1 MNQSSE
7 VKTKNTTFLI
17 AIKWIVGIILIV
29 TGLFQISTDF
39 ISGLLFIL
47 VGIIPLPPFNKLLK
61 DKFNLALS
69 RYVKVG
75 AMIVLIVIA
84 GSLLENKPSEVAT
97 TVSNEIPTKTEPQ
110 VQEVVVATA
119 PKPKTLEEKITEA
132 INSSL
137 GSQTNTKKPR
147 LVDVQVTK
155 YTASMLSEY
164 GYKSTD
170 NISSILIII
179 NSDENLTSN
188 LQKSTMDNEASKLI
202 QSIFPIDSNIGD
214 IIIWSQLPVK
224 DKYGNTK
231 DDTAIIFSV
240 SRPLSAKINWSN
252 FNYRDLPTLLKSEE
266 KVDDRN
272 GYFEKIRF

>member
-1 MNQSSE
+1 
-7 VKTKNTTFLI
+7 
-17 AIKWIVGIILIV
+17 
-29 TGLFQISTDF
+29 
-39 ISGLLFIL
+39 
-47 VGIIPLPPFNKLLK
+47 
-61 DKFNLALS
+61 
-69 RYVKVG
+69 
-75 AMIVLIVIA
+75 MIVLIIIA
-84 GSLLENKPSEVAT
+84 GSLLENKPSETVT
-97 TVSNEIPTKTEPQ
+97 TVSTEIPTKTEPQ
-110 VQEVVVATA
+110 LQEVVVATA
-119 PKPKTLEEKITEA
+119 PKPKTLEEKISET

-164 GYKSTD
+164 GYKSTE

-188 LQKSTMDNEASKLI
+188 LQKSTMDHEASKLV
-202 QSIFPIDSNIGD
+202 QSVFPVDSNIGD

-240 SRPLSAKINWSN
+240 SRPLFTKINWSN

-266 KVDDRN
+266 KIDDRN
-272 GYFEKIRF
+272 GYFEKIKF